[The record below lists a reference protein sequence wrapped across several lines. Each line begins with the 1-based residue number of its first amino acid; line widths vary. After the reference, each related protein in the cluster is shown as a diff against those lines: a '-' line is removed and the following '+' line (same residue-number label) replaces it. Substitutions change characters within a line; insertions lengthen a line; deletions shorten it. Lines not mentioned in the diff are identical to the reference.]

1 MEKREFAIFADA
13 LKTYYP
19 REALL
24 PNPQAMELWY
34 RELQDIPYPVAEA
47 ALRKW
52 VSTNKWSPSIAEI
65 REMSSSIAHGDI
77 PDWGEGWEQVR
88 KAVRRFGHYNEKAAL
103 ESMDALTRKT
113 VERIGF
119 REICLSDETDPTH
132 RANFRMVYESLAKR
146 EKTEQ
151 QLALPLREAIAQ
163 IQLKGFD
170 GQPLMIGDRNGN
182 R

>member
-19 REALL
+19 RETLL
-24 PNPQAMELWY
+24 PNPQAMELWF

-77 PDWGEGWEQVR
+77 PDWGVGWEQTR
-88 KAVRRFGHYNEKAAL
+88 KAVREFGMYNEKAAL
-103 ESMDALTRKT
+103 DSLDPLTRKV
-113 VERIGF
+113 VERLGF
-119 REICLSDETDPTH
+119 REFCMSDENDTTF
-132 RANFRMVYESLAKR
+132 RANFRMIYENLANR

-163 IQLKGFD
+163 IQFKGFD
-170 GQPLMIGDRNGN
+170 GTPLMIGDKK
-182 R
+182 